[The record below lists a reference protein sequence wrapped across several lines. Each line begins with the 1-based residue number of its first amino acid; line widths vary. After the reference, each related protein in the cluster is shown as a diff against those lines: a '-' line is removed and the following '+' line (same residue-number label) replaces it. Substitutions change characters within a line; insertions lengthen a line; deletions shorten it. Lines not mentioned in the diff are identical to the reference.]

1 MNVYMVLITD
11 GFAHEFLVAFTAQCS
26 VGGTD
31 NKLVGCTASQ
41 YCAVCIL
48 KSRSPGLA
56 RPQSSCYYWQLK
68 HAAAEYHWY
77 HDSQAAVNT

>member
-1 MNVYMVLITD
+1 MVLITD
-11 GFAHEFLVAFTAQCS
+11 GGIHNTQCS

-31 NKLVGCTASQ
+31 NKLVGCTTSQ

-68 HAAAEYHWY
+68 HAATQYHWY
-77 HDSQAAVNT
+77 HDSQACSEY